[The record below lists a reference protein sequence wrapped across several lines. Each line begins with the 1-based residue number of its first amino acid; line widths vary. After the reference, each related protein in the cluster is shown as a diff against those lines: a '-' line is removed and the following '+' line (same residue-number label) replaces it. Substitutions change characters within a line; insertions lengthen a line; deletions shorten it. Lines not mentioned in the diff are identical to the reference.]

1 MNQATGVIFCLAY
14 ILGLISTAVS
24 WGRYGILALGI
35 AVAFAMPKLL
45 RKFARNSVKVTKT
58 RRSRQKEKALDQPL
72 EPTEELSLLQI
83 LPRAKWVWAVAGLA
97 AFLASVYFAVRSP
110 QPAINDISKLIPAVG
125 NTQEVAVTVRGRV
138 VSTPRLTRSGRSQ
151 FWLDTDLVSE
161 INGGEGG
168 VVVNR
173 EVSGKLYVTVPLL
186 QATGLYADNT
196 IAVVG
201 SLYKPQPPSNP
212 GAFDFQAYLAREGAF
227 VGLKGRQI
235 DWRRENA
242 IADVNRLNNK
252 TAAFWDASGMR
263 PSKIQAMRQ
272 RIVRSQLSQL
282 NVPEGPLISAIALG
296 KQAVDLPY
304 NIRDSFVQAGLA
316 HAIAASGTQVSM
328 VLALVIALTRRFS
341 KQLQFGFGV
350 GALFLLVGLTGF
362 EASVCRA
369 ALMGFGTLFALVLSR
384 EVKPLALLLTA
395 ATILLLVNPL
405 WIWDLG
411 FQLSFL
417 ATLGLIVTTPPLMA
431 KLDWMPPAIA
441 SIVVVP
447 IAASVWVLPLLLY
460 VFSVVSPYSI
470 LVNIIAAPLLWIL
483 SIGGMV
489 SALAGLIFGPAGSVL
504 AQLLDYPA
512 KWLIAIAQYFSQLP
526 GNSVAVGQVSVFQ
539 LIALYSLICWVWI
552 GGSSATD
559 SVTDVTDRSS
569 AADSVTDVTDTSTSL
584 STSVRRKEEKRGK
597 KQEGRGKNALRL
609 RSGTESGKGK
619 KGKIRVISLPSF
631 SAAWILPI
639 AVVMGIAI
647 VVLPAWHVQASLFQ
661 VTLLATSNEPV
672 FVIQD
677 KGKVALINSGDE
689 NTVRF
694 TVLPFLQQQGV
705 NSVNFAIA
713 THSHLGVSG
722 GWGKLLERLPIK
734 TFYDNNAPKQIHR
747 ASDREFMTAVQ
758 SRQGV
763 YFPLETNSKVDLGS
777 TRLQFV
783 NAEIPVVE
791 LLVGDRTWLLL
802 GEMTPEAQKKL
813 AATGTLKPAQVLWWS
828 GKALTAELLGAVG
841 PQVAIASADE
851 IDPET
856 AAQLRQTKTQ
866 IFWTGRD
873 GALQWT
879 PSGGFKTTLE
889 SEENQTSFL

>member
-1 MNQATGVIFCLAY
+1 MNQATGVIFCIAY
-14 ILGLISTAVS
+14 ILGLISTAVP
-24 WGRYGILALGI
+24 WGRYGIFALGI
-35 AVAFAMPKLL
+35 AVALALPKLL
-45 RKFARNSVKVTKT
+45 VQFTKNSVKITKK
-58 RRSRQKEKALDQPL
+58 RRTRQKENTLEEPL
-72 EPTEELSLLQI
+72 ETREELSLLER
-83 LPRAKWVWAVAGLA
+83 LPRAKWVWAVAGLV
-97 AFLASVYFAVRSP
+97 AFLGSVYFAVRSP
-110 QPAINDISKLIPAVG
+110 QPAIDDISKLIPAVG

-138 VSTPRLTRSGRSQ
+138 VSTPRLTLSGRSQ
-151 FWLDTDLVSE
+151 FWLETDLVSE

-168 VVVNR
+168 AVVNR
-173 EVSGKLYVTVPLL
+173 PVSGKLYVTVPLL

-212 GAFDFQAYLAREGAF
+212 GAFNFQAYLAREGAF

-235 DWRRENA
+235 DWKREKA
-242 IADVNRLNNK
+242 IADVNRVNSQ
-252 TAAFWDASGMR
+252 TAAFLEPSGMQ

-328 VLALVIALTRRFS
+328 VLALVLALTRRFS
-341 KQLQFGFGV
+341 KQLQFSFGV

-362 EASVCRA
+362 EPSVCRA

-384 EVKPLALLLTA
+384 QVKPLGLLLIA

-417 ATLGLIVTTPPLMA
+417 ATLGLIVTTLPLMA

-489 SALAGLIFGPAGSVL
+489 SALSGLIFPPAGSVL

-512 KWLIAIAQYFSQLP
+512 KGLIAIAQYFSQLP

-539 LIALYSLICWVWI
+539 LIALYSLIGWVWI
-552 GGSSATD
+552 GG
-559 SVTDVTDRSS
+559 RKKKEER
-569 AADSVTDVTDTSTSL
+569 
-584 STSVRRKEEKRGK
+584 RRKK
-597 KQEGRGKNALRL
+597 EGRK
-609 RSGTESGKGK
+609 K
-619 KGKIRVISLPSF
+619 KGKSRVISLPSF
-631 SAAWILPI
+631 SSSWILPL
-639 AVVMGIAI
+639 AVVAGISI
-647 VVLPAWHVQASLFQ
+647 IVLPAWHVQSSLFQ
-661 VTLLATSNEPV
+661 VTLLATSGEPV
-672 FVIQD
+672 LVIQD
-677 KGKVALINSGDE
+677 RGKVALINSGDE

-694 TVLPFLQQQGV
+694 TVLPFLQKQGI

-713 THSHLGVSG
+713 THGHLGLSS

-747 ASDREFMTAVQ
+747 GSNQEFITAVQ

-763 YFPLETNSKVDLGS
+763 YFPLETKSTVDLGS

-791 LLVGDRTWLLL
+791 FLVGNRTWLLV

-828 GKALTAELLGAVG
+828 GKALTAELLSAVG
-841 PQVAIASADE
+841 PQVAIASANE

-856 AAQLRQTKTQ
+856 AAQLRQSKTQ

-879 PSGGFKTTLE
+879 PAGGFKTTLE

>member
-1 MNQATGVIFCLAY
+1 
-14 ILGLISTAVS
+14 
-24 WGRYGILALGI
+24 
-35 AVAFAMPKLL
+35 
-45 RKFARNSVKVTKT
+45 
-58 RRSRQKEKALDQPL
+58 
-72 EPTEELSLLQI
+72 
-83 LPRAKWVWAVAGLA
+83 
-97 AFLASVYFAVRSP
+97 
-110 QPAINDISKLIPAVG
+110 
-125 NTQEVAVTVRGRV
+125 
-138 VSTPRLTRSGRSQ
+138 
-151 FWLDTDLVSE
+151 
-161 INGGEGG
+161 
-168 VVVNR
+168 
-173 EVSGKLYVTVPLL
+173 
-186 QATGLYADNT
+186 
-196 IAVVG
+196 
-201 SLYKPQPPSNP
+201 
-212 GAFDFQAYLAREGAF
+212 
-227 VGLKGRQI
+227 
-235 DWRRENA
+235 
-242 IADVNRLNNK
+242 
-252 TAAFWDASGMR
+252 
-263 PSKIQAMRQ
+263 
-272 RIVRSQLSQL
+272 
-282 NVPEGPLISAIALG
+282 EGPLISAIALG

-304 NIRDSFVQAGLA
+304 NIRDYFVQAGLA

-328 VLALVIALTRRFS
+328 VLALVLALTRRFS
-341 KQLQFGFGV
+341 KQLQFSFGV

-362 EASVCRA
+362 EPSVCRA

-384 EVKPLALLLTA
+384 QVKPLGLLLIA

-441 SIVVVP
+441 SIIVVP

-483 SIGGMV
+483 SIGGMI
-489 SALAGLIFGPAGSVL
+489 SALAGLIFPPAGSVL

-512 KWLIAIAQYFSQLP
+512 KGLIAIAQYFSQLP
-526 GNSVAVGQVSVFQ
+526 GNSVALGQVSVFQ
-539 LIALYSLICWVWI
+539 LIALYSLIGWVWI
-552 GGSSATD
+552 GGSSAT
-559 SVTDVTDRSS
+559 SNVRDVTDRM
-569 AADSVTDVTDTSTSL
+569 
-584 STSVRRKEEKRGK
+584 RKEEKRLK
-597 KQEGRGKNALRL
+597 PEAVRGKNQ
-609 RSGTESGKGK
+609 EKGKGK
-619 KGKIRVISLPSF
+619 KGKSRVISLPVF
-631 SAAWILPI
+631 SSAWILPL
-639 AVVMGIAI
+639 ALVAGISI
-647 VVLPAWHVQASLFQ
+647 IVLPAWHVQASLFQ
-661 VTLLATSNEPV
+661 VTLLATSGEPV
-672 FVIQD
+672 LVIQER
-677 KGKVALINSGDE
+677 GKVALINSGDE

-713 THSHLGVSG
+713 AHGHLGLSG

-747 ASDREFMTAVQ
+747 GSNQEFITAVE

-763 YFPLETNSKVDLGS
+763 YIPLETNSKVDLGS

-791 LLVGDRTWLLL
+791 LLVGNRTWLLV

-813 AATGTLKPAQVLWWS
+813 AAMGTLKPAQVLWWS
-828 GKALTAELLGAVG
+828 GKTLTAELLSAVG
-841 PQVAIASADE
+841 PQVAIASANE

-856 AAQLRQTKTQ
+856 ALQLRQSKTQ

-879 PSGGFKTTLE
+879 PAGGFKTTLE

>member
-1 MNQATGVIFCLAY
+1 MNQATGVIFCIAY
-14 ILGLISTAVS
+14 ILGLISTAVP
-24 WGRYGILALGI
+24 WGRYGIFALGI
-35 AVAFAMPKLL
+35 AVAIALPKLL
-45 RKFARNSVKVTKT
+45 VKFTKNSVKITNK
-58 RRSRQKEKALDQPL
+58 RRTRQKENTLEEPL
-72 EPTEELSLLQI
+72 ETREELSLLER
-83 LPRAKWVWAVAGLA
+83 LPRAKWVWAVAGLV
-97 AFLASVYFAVRSP
+97 AFLGSVYFAVRSP
-110 QPAINDISKLIPAVG
+110 QPAIDDISKLIPAGG

-138 VSTPRLTRSGRSQ
+138 ASTPRLTRSGRSQ
-151 FWLDTDLVSE
+151 FWLETDLVSE
-161 INGGEGG
+161 INGSEGG
-168 VVVNR
+168 AVVNR
-173 EVSGKLYVTVPLL
+173 PVSGKLYVTVPLL
-186 QATGLYADNT
+186 QATSLYADNT

-227 VGLKGRQI
+227 AGLKGRQI
-235 DWRRENA
+235 DWTREKA
-242 IADVNRLNNK
+242 IADVNRVNSQ
-252 TAAFWDASGMR
+252 TAAFLEPSGMQ

-304 NIRDSFVQAGLA
+304 NIRDYFVQAGLA

-328 VLALVIALTRRFS
+328 ILALVLALTRRFS
-341 KQLQFGFGV
+341 KQLQFSFGV

-362 EASVCRA
+362 EPSVCRA

-384 EVKPLALLLTA
+384 QVKPLGLLLIA

-489 SALAGLIFGPAGSVL
+489 SALAGLIFPPAGSVL

-512 KWLIAIAQYFSQLP
+512 KGLIAIAQYFSQLP

-539 LIALYSLICWVWI
+539 LIALYSLIGWVWI
-552 GGSSATD
+552 GG
-559 SVTDVTDRSS
+559 
-569 AADSVTDVTDTSTSL
+569 
-584 STSVRRKEEKRGK
+584 RRKKE
-597 KQEGRGKNALRL
+597 EGRGKREEG
-609 RSGTESGKGK
+609 RRKKEEGRRKKEEGRGK
-619 KGKIRVISLPSF
+619 KGKSRVVSLPSF
-631 SAAWILPI
+631 SSAWILPL
-639 AVVMGIAI
+639 ALVAGISI
-647 VVLPAWHVQASLFQ
+647 IVLPAWHVQSSLFQ
-661 VTLLATSNEPV
+661 VTLLATSGEPV
-672 FVIQD
+672 LVIQD
-677 KGKVALINSGDE
+677 RGKVALINSGDE

-694 TVLPFLQQQGV
+694 TVLPFLQKQGV

-713 THSHLGVSG
+713 THGHLGLSS

-734 TFYDNNAPKQIHR
+734 TFYDNHAPKQIHR
-747 ASDREFMTAVQ
+747 GSNQEFMTAVQ

-763 YFPLETNSKVDLGS
+763 YFPLETSSTVDLGS

-791 LLVGDRTWLLL
+791 FLVGNRTWLLV
-802 GEMTPEAQKKL
+802 GEMTPEVQKKL
-813 AATGTLKPAQVLWWS
+813 AATGTLKQAQVLWWS
-828 GKALTAELLGAVG
+828 GKTLTAEFLSAVG

-856 AAQLRQTKTQ
+856 AAQLRQSKTQ

-879 PSGGFKTTLE
+879 PAGGFKTTLE

>member
-24 WGRYGILALGI
+24 WGKYGILTLGI
-35 AVAFAMPKLL
+35 AASVAVPKLL
-45 RKFARNSVKVTKT
+45 RKFARNSVKVTKK
-58 RRSRQKEKALDQPL
+58 RRSRKKENAIEEPL
-72 EPTEELSLLQI
+72 NAREELSLWEM
-83 LPRAKWVWAVAGLA
+83 LPRSKWVWAVAGLV

-110 QPAINDISKLIPAVG
+110 QPAIDDISKLIPAVG

-151 FWLDTDLVSE
+151 FWLETDLVSE

-168 VVVNR
+168 SVVNR
-173 EVSGKLYVTVPLL
+173 PVSGKLYVTVPLL

-227 VGLKGRQI
+227 AGLKGRQI
-235 DWRRENA
+235 DWNRENA
-242 IADVNRLNNK
+242 IADVNRVNSQ
-252 TAAFWDASGMR
+252 TAAFWESSGMQ

-304 NIRDSFVQAGLA
+304 NIRDYFVQAGLA

-341 KQLQFGFGV
+341 KKLQFGFGV
-350 GALFLLVGLTGF
+350 GALFLLVALTGF
-362 EASVCRA
+362 EASICRA

-384 EVKPLALLLTA
+384 EVKPLGLLLIA
-395 ATILLLVNPL
+395 ATILLIVNPL

-417 ATLGLIVTTPPLMA
+417 ATLGLVVTAPPLMS

-512 KWLIAIAQYFSQLP
+512 KGLIAIAQYFSQLP

-552 GGSSATD
+552 GGSSATN
-559 SVTDVTDRSS
+559 SVADVTDR
-569 AADSVTDVTDTSTSL
+569 
-584 STSVRRKEEKRGK
+584 RRKEEKRGK
-597 KQEGRGKNALRL
+597 QEVGRNKNQGKVR
-609 RSGTESGKGK
+609 GK
-619 KGKIRVISLPSF
+619 KGKSRVISLPSF
-631 SAAWILPI
+631 SSAWILPL
-639 AVVMGIAI
+639 ALAAGISI
-647 VVLPAWHVQASLFQ
+647 IVLPAWHTQASLFQ
-661 VTLLATSNEPV
+661 VTLLATSGEPV
-672 FVIQD
+672 LVIQD

-713 THSHLGVSG
+713 THGHLGLSG

-747 ASDREFMTAVQ
+747 GSNQEFMTAVQ

-763 YFPLETNSKVDLGS
+763 YFPLETNSTVDLGS
-777 TRLQFV
+777 TRLQLV

-791 LLVGDRTWLLL
+791 LLVGDRTWSIL
-802 GEMTPEAQKKL
+802 GEMTPEAQNMLSKRL
-813 AATGTLKPAQVLWWS
+813 AATGTLKPAQVLLWS
-828 GKALTAELLGAVG
+828 GKSLTAELLGAVR

-856 AAQLRQTKTQ
+856 AAQLRQSKTQ

-879 PSGGFKTTLE
+879 PAGGFKTTLE
-889 SEENQTSFL
+889 SEENQTSFF

>member
-1 MNQATGVIFCLAY
+1 
-14 ILGLISTAVS
+14 
-24 WGRYGILALGI
+24 
-35 AVAFAMPKLL
+35 
-45 RKFARNSVKVTKT
+45 
-58 RRSRQKEKALDQPL
+58 
-72 EPTEELSLLQI
+72 
-83 LPRAKWVWAVAGLA
+83 
-97 AFLASVYFAVRSP
+97 
-110 QPAINDISKLIPAVG
+110 
-125 NTQEVAVTVRGRV
+125 
-138 VSTPRLTRSGRSQ
+138 
-151 FWLDTDLVSE
+151 
-161 INGGEGG
+161 
-168 VVVNR
+168 
-173 EVSGKLYVTVPLL
+173 
-186 QATGLYADNT
+186 
-196 IAVVG
+196 
-201 SLYKPQPPSNP
+201 
-212 GAFDFQAYLAREGAF
+212 
-227 VGLKGRQI
+227 
-235 DWRRENA
+235 
-242 IADVNRLNNK
+242 
-252 TAAFWDASGMR
+252 
-263 PSKIQAMRQ
+263 MRQ

-304 NIRDSFVQAGLA
+304 NIRDYFVQAGLA

-362 EASVCRA
+362 EASICRA

-384 EVKPLALLLTA
+384 EVKPLGLLLIA

-417 ATLGLIVTTPPLMA
+417 ATLGLVVTAPPLMA

-489 SALAGLIFGPAGSVL
+489 SALAGLIFPPAGSVL

-512 KWLIAIAQYFSQLP
+512 KGLIAIAQYFSQLP

-552 GGSSATD
+552 GG
-559 SVTDVTDRSS
+559 RKNKEEG
-569 AADSVTDVTDTSTSL
+569 
-584 STSVRRKEEKRGK
+584 RRKKE
-597 KQEGRGKNALRL
+597 EGRRKKEEGRK
-609 RSGTESGKGK
+609 K
-619 KGKIRVISLPSF
+619 KGKSRVIALPVF
-631 SAAWILPI
+631 SAAWILPL
-639 AVVMGIAI
+639 ALVAGISI
-647 VVLPAWHVQASLFQ
+647 IVLPAWHVQASLFQ
-661 VTLLATSNEPV
+661 VTLLATSGEPV
-672 FVIQD
+672 LVIQD
-677 KGKVALINSGDE
+677 RGKVALINSGDE

-713 THSHLGVSG
+713 THGHLGLSS

-747 ASDREFMTAVQ
+747 GNNQEFITAVQ
-758 SRQGV
+758 SRQGI
-763 YFPLETNSKVDLGS
+763 YIPLETNSTVDLGS
-777 TRLQFV
+777 TRLQLV

-791 LLVGDRTWLLL
+791 FLVGNRTWLLV
-802 GEMTPEAQKKL
+802 GEMTPEAQKQL

-828 GKALTAELLGAVG
+828 GKALTAELLSAVG

-856 AAQLRQTKTQ
+856 AAQLRQSKTQ

-879 PSGGFKTTLE
+879 PAGGFKTTLE

>member
-1 MNQATGVIFCLAY
+1 MNQATGAIFCLAY

-24 WGRYGILALGI
+24 WGRYGILALAI
-35 AVAFAMPKLL
+35 AVAIAMPKLL
-45 RKFARNSVKVTKT
+45 RKFTKNSVKVTKK
-58 RRSRQKEKALDQPL
+58 RRTRQKENTLEEPLDAR
-72 EPTEELSLLQI
+72 EELSLLEM
-83 LPRAKWVWAVAGLA
+83 LPRAKWVWAVAGLV
-97 AFLASVYFAVRSP
+97 AFLASIYFAVRSP
-110 QPAINDISKLIPAVG
+110 QPAIDDISKLIPAGG

-151 FWLDTDLVSE
+151 FWLETDLVSE

-168 VVVNR
+168 AVVNR
-173 EVSGKLYVTVPLL
+173 PVSGKLYVTVPLL

-235 DWRRENA
+235 DWTREKA
-242 IADVNRLNNK
+242 IAEVNRVNSQ
-252 TAAFWDASGMR
+252 TAAFLEPSGMQ

-304 NIRDSFVQAGLA
+304 NIRDYFVQAGLA

-328 VLALVIALTRRFS
+328 VLALVLGLTRRFS
-341 KQLQFGFGV
+341 KQLQFSFGV
-350 GALFLLVGLTGF
+350 GALFLLVALTGF

-369 ALMGFGTLFALVLSR
+369 ALMGFGTLFALVLNR
-384 EVKPLALLLTA
+384 QVKPLGLLLIA

-489 SALAGLIFGPAGSVL
+489 SALAGLIFPPAGSVL

-512 KWLIAIAQYFSQLP
+512 KGLIAIAQYFSQLP

-552 GGSSATD
+552 GE
-559 SVTDVTDRSS
+559 
-569 AADSVTDVTDTSTSL
+569 
-584 STSVRRKEEKRGK
+584 RRKKE
-597 KQEGRGKNALRL
+597 EGRRKKEEGRRKKEEGR
-609 RSGTESGKGK
+609 KK
-619 KGKIRVISLPSF
+619 KGKSRVISLPSF
-631 SAAWILPI
+631 SSAWILPL
-639 AVVMGIAI
+639 ALVAGISI
-647 VVLPAWHVQASLFQ
+647 IVLPAWQVQSSLFQ
-661 VTLLATSNEPV
+661 VTLLATSGDPV
-672 FVIQD
+672 LVIQD
-677 KGKVALINSGDE
+677 RGKVALINSGDE

-713 THSHLGVSG
+713 THGHLGLSS
-722 GWGKLLERLPIK
+722 GWGKLLQRLPIK

-747 ASDREFMTAVQ
+747 GNNQEFMTAVQ

-763 YFPLETNSKVDLGS
+763 YFPLETNSTVDLGS
-777 TRLQFV
+777 TRLQLV

-791 LLVGDRTWLLL
+791 FLVGNRTWLLV

-856 AAQLRQTKTQ
+856 AAQLRQSKTQ

-879 PSGGFKTTLE
+879 PAGGFKTTLE

>member
-14 ILGLISTAVS
+14 ILGLISTAVP
-24 WGRYGILALGI
+24 WGRYAILALGI
-35 AVAFAMPKLL
+35 AVAIALPKLL
-45 RKFARNSVKVTKT
+45 RNFTKTSVKITKK
-58 RRSRQKEKALDQPL
+58 RRSRQKENALEEPL
-72 EPTEELSLLQI
+72 DAREELSLLEM
-83 LPRAKWVWAVAGLA
+83 LPRAKWVWAVAGLL

-110 QPAINDISKLIPAVG
+110 QPAIDDISKLIPAGG

-138 VSTPRLTRSGRSQ
+138 ASTPRLTRSGRSQ
-151 FWLDTDLVSE
+151 FWLETDLVSE

-168 VVVNR
+168 AVVNR
-173 EVSGKLYVTVPLL
+173 PVSGKLYVTLPLL

-212 GAFDFQAYLAREGAF
+212 GAFNFQAYLAREGAF

-242 IADVNRLNNK
+242 IADVNRVNSQ
-252 TAAFWDASGMR
+252 TAAFLDPSGMQ

-304 NIRDSFVQAGLA
+304 NIRDYFVQAGLA

-328 VLALVIALTRRFS
+328 VLALVLALTRRFS
-341 KQLQFGFGV
+341 KQLQFCFGV

-362 EASVCRA
+362 EPSVCRA

-384 EVKPLALLLTA
+384 QVKPLGLLLIA

-441 SIVVVP
+441 SILVVP

-489 SALAGLIFGPAGSVL
+489 SALAGLIFPPAGSVL

-512 KWLIAIAQYFSQLP
+512 KGLIAISQYFSQLP

-552 GGSSATD
+552 GG
-559 SVTDVTDRSS
+559 RKKKEEG
-569 AADSVTDVTDTSTSL
+569 
-584 STSVRRKEEKRGK
+584 RRKKE
-597 KQEGRGKNALRL
+597 EGRR
-609 RSGTESGKGK
+609 K
-619 KGKIRVISLPSF
+619 KEEGR
-631 SAAWILPI
+631 
-639 AVVMGIAI
+639 
-647 VVLPAWHVQASLFQ
+647 
-661 VTLLATSNEPV
+661 
-672 FVIQD
+672 
-677 KGKVALINSGDE
+677 
-689 NTVRF
+689 R
-694 TVLPFLQQQGV
+694 
-705 NSVNFAIA
+705 
-713 THSHLGVSG
+713 
-722 GWGKLLERLPIK
+722 
-734 TFYDNNAPKQIHR
+734 
-747 ASDREFMTAVQ
+747 
-758 SRQGV
+758 
-763 YFPLETNSKVDLGS
+763 
-777 TRLQFV
+777 
-783 NAEIPVVE
+783 
-791 LLVGDRTWLLL
+791 
-802 GEMTPEAQKKL
+802 KK
-813 AATGTLKPAQVLWWS
+813 
-828 GKALTAELLGAVG
+828 E
-841 PQVAIASADE
+841 E
-851 IDPET
+851 
-856 AAQLRQTKTQ
+856 
-866 IFWTGRD
+866 GR
-873 GALQWT
+873 
-879 PSGGFKTTLE
+879 
-889 SEENQTSFL
+889 

>member
-14 ILGLISTAVS
+14 ILGLISTAVP
-24 WGRYGILALGI
+24 WGRYAILALGI
-35 AVAFAMPKLL
+35 AVAIALPKLL
-45 RKFARNSVKVTKT
+45 RNFTKTSVKITKK
-58 RRSRQKEKALDQPL
+58 RRSRQKENALEEPL
-72 EPTEELSLLQI
+72 DAREELSLLEM
-83 LPRAKWVWAVAGLA
+83 LPRAKWVWAVAGLL

-110 QPAINDISKLIPAVG
+110 QPAIDDISKLIPAGG

-151 FWLDTDLVSE
+151 FWLETDLVSE

-168 VVVNR
+168 AVVNR
-173 EVSGKLYVTVPLL
+173 PVSGKLYVTLPLL

-212 GAFDFQAYLAREGAF
+212 GAFNFQAYLAREGAF

-242 IADVNRLNNK
+242 IADVNRVNSQ
-252 TAAFWDASGMR
+252 TAAFLEPSGMQ

-304 NIRDSFVQAGLA
+304 NIRDYFVQAGLA

-328 VLALVIALTRRFS
+328 VLALVLALTRRFS
-341 KQLQFGFGV
+341 KQLQFSFGV

-362 EASVCRA
+362 EPSVCRA

-384 EVKPLALLLTA
+384 QVKPLGLLLIA

-441 SIVVVP
+441 SILVVP

-489 SALAGLIFGPAGSVL
+489 SAVAGLIFPPAGSVL

-512 KWLIAIAQYFSQLP
+512 KGLIAIAQYFSQLP

-559 SVTDVTDRSS
+559 SVTDVTDVKDR
-569 AADSVTDVTDTSTSL
+569 
-584 STSVRRKEEKRGK
+584 RRKEEKRRK
-597 KQEGRGKNALRL
+597 PEAVRGKNQ
-609 RSGTESGKGK
+609 EKGKGK
-619 KGKIRVISLPSF
+619 KGKSRVIALPVF
-631 SAAWILPI
+631 SAAWILPL
-639 AVVMGIAI
+639 ALVAGISI
-647 VVLPAWHVQASLFQ
+647 IVLPAWHVQSSLFQ
-661 VTLLATSNEPV
+661 VTLLATSGEPV
-672 FVIQD
+672 LVIQD
-677 KGKVALINSGDE
+677 RGKVALINSGDE

-713 THSHLGVSG
+713 SHGHLGLSG

-747 ASDREFMTAVQ
+747 GNNQEFMTAVQ

-763 YFPLETNSKVDLGS
+763 YFPLETNSTVDLGS

-791 LLVGDRTWLLL
+791 FLVGNRTWLLV
-802 GEMTPEAQKKL
+802 GEMTPEVQKKL

-828 GKALTAELLGAVG
+828 GKALTAELLSAVG
-841 PQVAIASADE
+841 PQVAIASANE

-856 AAQLRQTKTQ
+856 AAQLRQSKAQ

-879 PSGGFKTTLE
+879 PAGGFKTTLE

>member
-1 MNQATGVIFCLAY
+1 MNQATGVILCLAY

-35 AVAFAMPKLL
+35 VTAVAVPKLL
-45 RKFARNSVKVTKT
+45 RKFARNSVKATKK
-58 RRSRQKEKALDQPL
+58 RRSRQQKNALEEPL
-72 EPTEELSLLQI
+72 DTREELSLLQM
-83 LPRAKWVWAVAGLA
+83 LPRAKWVWAVAGLL

-110 QPAINDISKLIPAVG
+110 QPAINDISKLIPAGG

-201 SLYKPQPPSNP
+201 ALYKPQPPSNP

-235 DWRRENA
+235 DWKRENA

-252 TAAFWDASGMR
+252 TAAFWDAKGMR

-328 VLALVIALTRRFS
+328 VLALVLALTRRFS

-512 KWLIAIAQYFSQLP
+512 KGLIAIAQYFSQLP

-552 GGSSATD
+552 GGKQK
-559 SVTDVTDRSS
+559 
-569 AADSVTDVTDTSTSL
+569 STPPCPP
-584 STSVRRKEEKRGK
+584 RGGKFKKKEK
-597 KQEGRGKNALRL
+597 
-609 RSGTESGKGK
+609 S
-619 KGKIRVISLPSF
+619 RVFVLPTF
-631 SAAWILPI
+631 SDAWILPL
-639 AVVMGIAI
+639 AVVMGIGI

-661 VTLLATSNEPV
+661 VTLLATANEPV
-672 FVIQD
+672 LVIQD

-713 THSHLGVSG
+713 THGHLGLSG

-777 TRLQFV
+777 TQLQFV

-791 LLVGDRTWLLL
+791 LLVGNRTWLLL
-802 GEMTPEAQKKL
+802 GDMTPEAQKKL

-856 AAQLRQTKTQ
+856 VAQLRQTKTQ

-879 PSGGFKTTLE
+879 PAGGFKTTLE

>member
-14 ILGLISTAVS
+14 ILGLISTGVS
-24 WGRYGILALGI
+24 WGRYGILAVGI
-35 AVAFAMPKLL
+35 AVAVAMPKLL
-45 RKFARNSVKVTKT
+45 LKYTRNSLKTTKK
-58 RRSRQKEKALDQPL
+58 RRSRTKENVVAEPL
-72 EPTEELSLLQI
+72 EAREELSLLER
-83 LPRAKWVWAVAGLA
+83 LPRAKWVWAVAGLT
-97 AFLASVYFAVRSP
+97 AFLASFYLAVRSP

-125 NTQEVAVTVRGRV
+125 NTQEVAVTVRGRLA
-138 VSTPRLTRSGRSQ
+138 STPRLTRSGRSQ

-173 EVSGKLYVTVPLL
+173 PVSGKLYVTVPLL

-227 VGLKGRQI
+227 AGLKGRQI
-235 DWRRENA
+235 DWKRENA
-242 IADVNRLNNK
+242 IADVNRLNSK
-252 TAAFWDASGMR
+252 TAAFWESSGMQ
-263 PSKIQAMRQ
+263 PSPIQGMRM

-304 NIRDSFVQAGLA
+304 NIRDYFVQAGLA

-341 KQLQFGFGV
+341 KKLQFGFGV

-362 EASVCRA
+362 EASICRA

-384 EVKPLALLLTA
+384 EVKPLGLLLIA
-395 ATILLLVNPL
+395 GTILLLVNPL

-417 ATLGLIVTTPPLMA
+417 ATLGLVVTAPPLMA

-441 SIVVVP
+441 SIVVIP

-489 SALAGLIFGPAGSVL
+489 SALAGLIFPPAGSVL
-504 AQLLDYPA
+504 VQVLEYPA
-512 KWLIAIAQYFSQLP
+512 RWLIAIAQYFSQLP

-539 LIALYSLICWVWI
+539 LIALYILICWVWL
-552 GGSSATD
+552 GKGSSATD
-559 SVTDVTDRSS
+559 SVTDVTDVSS
-569 AADSVTDVTDTSTSL
+569 ATDSVTDLTDLTD
-584 STSVRRKEEKRGK
+584 RMRKQETRGK
-597 KQEGRGKNALRL
+597 REVGRKKSQGKGRGKQ
-609 RSGTESGKGK
+609 GKS
-619 KGKIRVISLPSF
+619 RVIRLQI
-631 SAAWILPI
+631 SAAWILPL
-639 AVVMGIAI
+639 ALVAGIAI
-647 VVLPAWHVQASLFQ
+647 VVLPAWHVKSSVFQ
-661 VTLLATSNEPV
+661 VTLLATSGDPV
-672 FVIQD
+672 LVIQD
-677 KGKVALINSGDE
+677 QGKVALINSGDE

-694 TVLPFLQQQGV
+694 TVLPFLQKQGV

-713 THSHLGVSG
+713 THGHLGLSG

-734 TFYDNNAPKQIHR
+734 TFYDNKAPKQIHR
-747 ASDREFMTAVQ
+747 GSDEKFITAVQ

-763 YFPLETNSKVDLGS
+763 YFLLETNSTIDLGS

-783 NAEIPVVE
+783 DAEIPVVE
-791 LLVGDRTWLLL
+791 LLVRGRTWLIV
-802 GEMTPEAQKKL
+802 GDMTPEAQSMLLKRL
-813 AATGTLKPAQVLWWS
+813 AAAGTLKPAQVLLWS
-828 GKALTAELLGAVG
+828 GKTLTAELLEAVG

-856 AAQLRQTKTQ
+856 AAQLRQSKTQ

-879 PSGGFKTTLE
+879 PVGGFKTTLE

>member
-1 MNQATGVIFCLAY
+1 
-14 ILGLISTAVS
+14 
-24 WGRYGILALGI
+24 
-35 AVAFAMPKLL
+35 
-45 RKFARNSVKVTKT
+45 
-58 RRSRQKEKALDQPL
+58 L
-72 EPTEELSLLQI
+72 EM
-83 LPRAKWVWAVAGLA
+83 LPRAKWVWAVAGLL
-97 AFLASVYFAVRSP
+97 AFLASIYLAVRSP
-110 QPAINDISKLIPAVG
+110 QPAIDDISKLIPAVG

-151 FWLDTDLVSE
+151 FWLETDLVSE

-168 VVVNR
+168 AVVNR
-173 EVSGKLYVTVPLL
+173 PVSGKLYVTVPLL

-212 GAFDFQAYLAREGAF
+212 GAFNFQAYLAREGAF

-242 IADVNRLNNK
+242 IADVNRVNSQ
-252 TAAFWDASGMR
+252 TAAFLEPSGMQ

-304 NIRDSFVQAGLA
+304 NIRDYFVQAGLA

-362 EASVCRA
+362 EASICRA

-384 EVKPLALLLTA
+384 EVKPLGLLLIA

-417 ATLGLIVTTPPLMA
+417 ATLGLVVTAPPLMA

-489 SALAGLIFGPAGSVL
+489 SALAGLIFPPAGSVL

-512 KWLIAIAQYFSQLP
+512 KGLIAIAQYFSQLP

-552 GGSSATD
+552 GG
-559 SVTDVTDRSS
+559 RKNKEEG
-569 AADSVTDVTDTSTSL
+569 
-584 STSVRRKEEKRGK
+584 RRKKE
-597 KQEGRGKNALRL
+597 EGRRKKEEGRK
-609 RSGTESGKGK
+609 K
-619 KGKIRVISLPSF
+619 KGKSRVIALPVF
-631 SAAWILPI
+631 SAAWILPL
-639 AVVMGIAI
+639 ALVAGISI
-647 VVLPAWHVQASLFQ
+647 IVLPAWHVQASLFQ
-661 VTLLATSNEPV
+661 VTLLATSGEPV
-672 FVIQD
+672 LVIQD
-677 KGKVALINSGDE
+677 RGKVALINSGDE

-713 THSHLGVSG
+713 THGHLGLSS

-747 ASDREFMTAVQ
+747 GNNQEFITAVQ
-758 SRQGV
+758 SRQGI
-763 YFPLETNSKVDLGS
+763 YIPLETNSTVDLGS
-777 TRLQFV
+777 TRLQLV

-791 LLVGDRTWLLL
+791 FLVGNRTWLLV
-802 GEMTPEAQKKL
+802 GEMTPEAQKQL

-828 GKALTAELLGAVG
+828 GKALTAELLSAVG

-856 AAQLRQTKTQ
+856 AAQLRQSKTQ

-879 PSGGFKTTLE
+879 PAGGFKTTLE

>member
-24 WGRYGILALGI
+24 WGRYAILALGI
-35 AVAFAMPKLL
+35 AVAIALPKLL
-45 RKFARNSVKVTKT
+45 RKYTKNSVKVTKK
-58 RRSRQKEKALDQPL
+58 RRSRQKENALEEPL
-72 EPTEELSLLQI
+72 DAREELSLLEM
-83 LPRAKWVWAVAGLA
+83 LPRAKWVWAVAGLV

-110 QPAINDISKLIPAVG
+110 QPAIDDISKLIPAVG

-151 FWLDTDLVSE
+151 FWLETDLVSE

-168 VVVNR
+168 AVVNR
-173 EVSGKLYVTVPLL
+173 PVSGKLYVTVPLL
-186 QATGLYADNT
+186 QTTGLYADNT

-212 GAFDFQAYLAREGAF
+212 GAFNFQAYLAREGAF

-235 DWRRENA
+235 DWKREKA
-242 IADVNRLNNK
+242 IADVNRVNSQ
-252 TAAFWDASGMR
+252 TAAFLEPSGMQ

-304 NIRDSFVQAGLA
+304 NIRDYFVQAGLA

-328 VLALVIALTRRFS
+328 VLALVLALTRRFS
-341 KQLQFGFGV
+341 KQLQFSFGV

-362 EASVCRA
+362 EPSVCRA

-384 EVKPLALLLTA
+384 QVKPLGLLLIA

-417 ATLGLIVTTPPLMA
+417 ATLGLIVTTLPLMA

-489 SALAGLIFGPAGSVL
+489 SALAGLIFPPAGSVL

-512 KWLIAIAQYFSQLP
+512 KGLIAIAQYFSQLP

-539 LIALYSLICWVWI
+539 LIALYSLIGWVWI
-552 GGSSATD
+552 GG
-559 SVTDVTDRSS
+559 RKEKEEG
-569 AADSVTDVTDTSTSL
+569 
-584 STSVRRKEEKRGK
+584 RRKKEEARRK
-597 KQEGRGKNALRL
+597 KEEARR
-609 RSGTESGKGK
+609 K
-619 KGKIRVISLPSF
+619 KGERSKKNGKSRVVSLPSF
-631 SAAWILPI
+631 SSAWILPL
-639 AVVMGIAI
+639 ALLAGISI
-647 VVLPAWHVQASLFQ
+647 IVLPAWHVQSSLFQ
-661 VTLLATSNEPV
+661 VTLLATSGEPV
-672 FVIQD
+672 LVIQD
-677 KGKVALINSGDE
+677 RGKVALINSGDE

-694 TVLPFLQQQGV
+694 TVLPFLQKQGV

-713 THSHLGVSG
+713 THGHLGLSG

-747 ASDREFMTAVQ
+747 GNNQEFITAVQ

-763 YFPLETNSKVDLGS
+763 YFPLETNSTVDLGS
-777 TRLQFV
+777 TRLQLV

-791 LLVGDRTWLLL
+791 LLVGNRTWLLV

-841 PQVAIASADE
+841 PQVAIASANE

-856 AAQLRQTKTQ
+856 AAQLRQSKTQ

-879 PSGGFKTTLE
+879 PAGGFKTTLE

>member
-1 MNQATGVIFCLAY
+1 MNQATGAIFCLAY
-14 ILGLISTAVS
+14 ILGLISTAVP
-24 WGRYGILALGI
+24 WGRYAILALGI
-35 AVAFAMPKLL
+35 AVAIALPKLL
-45 RKFARNSVKVTKT
+45 RKFARNSVKVTKK
-58 RRSRQKEKALDQPL
+58 RRSRQKENALEEPL
-72 EPTEELSLLQI
+72 DAREELSLLEM
-83 LPRAKWVWAVAGLA
+83 LPRAKWVWAVAGLL

-110 QPAINDISKLIPAVG
+110 QPAIDDISKLIPAGG

-138 VSTPRLTRSGRSQ
+138 VGTPRLTRSGRSQ
-151 FWLDTDLVSE
+151 FWLETDLVSE
-161 INGGEGG
+161 INGSEGG
-168 VVVNR
+168 AVVNR
-173 EVSGKLYVTVPLL
+173 PVSGKLYVTVPLL
-186 QATGLYADNT
+186 QATGLYSDNT

-212 GAFDFQAYLAREGAF
+212 GAFDFQEYLAREGAF
-227 VGLKGRQI
+227 AGLKGRQI

-242 IADVNRLNNK
+242 IADVNRVNSQ
-252 TAAFWDASGMR
+252 TAAFFEPSGMQ

-282 NVPEGPLISAIALG
+282 NVPEGPLIGAIALG

-304 NIRDSFVQAGLA
+304 NIRDYFVQAGLA

-328 VLALVIALTRRFS
+328 VLALVLALTRRFS
-341 KQLQFGFGV
+341 KQLQFCFGV
-350 GALFLLVGLTGF
+350 GALFFLVALTGF

-369 ALMGFGTLFALVLSR
+369 ALMGFGTLFALVLNR
-384 EVKPLALLLTA
+384 AIKPLGLLLIA
-395 ATILLLVNPL
+395 ATILLIFNPL

-441 SIVVVP
+441 SIFVVP

-489 SALAGLIFGPAGSVL
+489 SALAGLIFPPAGTVL

-512 KWLIAIAQYFSQLP
+512 KGLIAIAQYFSQLP

-539 LIALYSLICWVWI
+539 LIALYSLICWVWL
-552 GGSSATD
+552 GGRKKKEEASSATD
-559 SVTDVTDRSS
+559 SVTDVKDRS
-569 AADSVTDVTDTSTSL
+569 
-584 STSVRRKEEKRGK
+584 RKEEKRRK
-597 KQEGRGKNALRL
+597 PEAVRGKNQ
-609 RSGTESGKGK
+609 EKGKGK
-619 KGKIRVISLPSF
+619 KGKSRVIALPVF
-631 SAAWILPI
+631 SAAWILPL
-639 AVVMGIAI
+639 ALVAGISI
-647 VVLPAWHVQASLFQ
+647 IVLPAWHVQASLFQ
-661 VTLLATSNEPV
+661 VTLLATSGEPV
-672 FVIQD
+672 LVIQD
-677 KGKVALINSGDE
+677 RGKVALINSGDE

-694 TVLPFLQQQGV
+694 TVLPFLQQQGI

-713 THSHLGVSG
+713 SHGHLGLSG

-734 TFYDNNAPKQIHR
+734 TFYDNRVPKQIHR
-747 ASDREFMTAVQ
+747 PSNQEFMTAVQ
-758 SRQGV
+758 SRQCV
-763 YFPLETNSKVDLGS
+763 YIPLETNSTVDLGS

-783 NAEIPVVE
+783 DAEIPVVE
-791 LLVGDRTWLLL
+791 LLVGNRTWLLV

-828 GKALTAELLGAVG
+828 GKTLTAELLSAVG

-856 AAQLRQTKTQ
+856 AAQLRQSKTQ

-879 PSGGFKTTLE
+879 PAGGFKTTLE

>member
-14 ILGLISTAVS
+14 ILGLISTAVP

-35 AVAFAMPKLL
+35 AVAIALPKLL
-45 RKFARNSVKVTKT
+45 RNFTKNSVKVTKK
-58 RRSRQKEKALDQPL
+58 RRSRQKENALEAPL
-72 EPTEELSLLQI
+72 DAREELSLLEM
-83 LPRAKWVWAVAGLA
+83 LPRAKWVWAVAGLV
-97 AFLASVYFAVRSP
+97 AFLASIYFAVRSP
-110 QPAINDISKLIPAVG
+110 QPAIDDISKLIPAGG

-151 FWLDTDLVSE
+151 FWLETDLVSE

-168 VVVNR
+168 SVVNR
-173 EVSGKLYVTVPLL
+173 PVSGKLYVTVPLL

-242 IADVNRLNNK
+242 IADVNRVNSQ
-252 TAAFWDASGMR
+252 TAAFLEPSGMQ

-304 NIRDSFVQAGLA
+304 NIRDYFVQAGLA

-328 VLALVIALTRRFS
+328 VLALVLGLTRRFS
-341 KQLQFGFGV
+341 KQLQFSFGV
-350 GALFLLVGLTGF
+350 GALFLLVALTGF

-384 EVKPLALLLTA
+384 QVKPLGLLLIA

-447 IAASVWVLPLLLY
+447 VAASVWVLPLLLY

-489 SALAGLIFGPAGSVL
+489 SALAGLIFPPAGSVL

-512 KWLIAIAQYFSQLP
+512 KGLIAIAQYFSQLP

-559 SVTDVTDRSS
+559 SVTDR
-569 AADSVTDVTDTSTSL
+569 
-584 STSVRRKEEKRGK
+584 RRKEEKRRK
-597 KQEGRGKNALRL
+597 PEAVRGKNQ
-609 RSGTESGKGK
+609 EKGKGK
-619 KGKIRVISLPSF
+619 KGKSRVIALPSF
-631 SAAWILPI
+631 SSAWILPL
-639 AVVMGIAI
+639 ALVAGISI
-647 VVLPAWHVQASLFQ
+647 IVLPAWHVQASLFQ
-661 VTLLATSNEPV
+661 VTLLATSGEPV
-672 FVIQD
+672 LVIQD
-677 KGKVALINSGDE
+677 RGKVALINSGDE

-713 THSHLGVSG
+713 THGHLGLSG
-722 GWGKLLERLPIK
+722 GWGKLLERLPLK
-734 TFYDNNAPKQIHR
+734 TFYDNNDPKQIHR
-747 ASDREFMTAVQ
+747 GSNQEFMTAVQ

-763 YFPLETNSKVDLGS
+763 YIPLETSSTVDMGS
-777 TRLQFV
+777 TRLQLV

-791 LLVGDRTWLLL
+791 FLVRNRTWLLV

-856 AAQLRQTKTQ
+856 AAQLRQSKTQ

-879 PSGGFKTTLE
+879 PAGGFKTTLE

>member
-1 MNQATGVIFCLAY
+1 MNQTTGVIFCLAY

-24 WGRYGILALGI
+24 WGRYGILSLGVVSAIAL
-35 AVAFAMPKLL
+35 PKFL
-45 RKFARNSVKVTKT
+45 RKFTRNAVKNTKK
-58 RRSRQKEKALDQPL
+58 RRSRSTKNPTNSSLEK
-72 EPTEELSLLQI
+72 TEELSFYQM
-83 LPRAKWVWAVAGLA
+83 LPRSKWVWFLAGLTG
-97 AFLASVYFAVRSP
+97 FIASFYFQIRSP
-110 QPAINDISKLIPAVG
+110 VPAINDISKLIPAVG

-151 FWLDTDLVSE
+151 FWLETNLVSE

-186 QATGLYADNT
+186 QATGLYEDNT

-212 GAFDFQAYLAREGAF
+212 GAFDFEGYLARSGAF
-227 VGLKGRQI
+227 AGFKGRQI
-235 DWRRENA
+235 DWRTENA
-242 IADVNRLNNK
+242 IADVNRGNNQV
-252 TAAFWDASGMR
+252 AAFSESSGM
-263 PSKIQAMRQ
+263 PQSKIQAMRQ
-272 RIVRSQLSQL
+272 RIVRSQLLYL

-304 NIRDSFVQAGLA
+304 NIRDYFVQVGLA

-328 VLALVIALTRRFS
+328 VLALVLALTKGFS
-341 KQLQFGFGV
+341 KQLQFSFGV

-369 ALMGFGTLFALVLSR
+369 ALMGFGTLFALVLKR
-384 EVKPLALLLTA
+384 EVKPLGLLLIA
-395 ATILLLVNPL
+395 AIILLLVNPL

-417 ATLGLIVTTPPLMA
+417 ATLGLIVTSPPLMA

-441 SIVVVP
+441 SIFVVP

-460 VFSVVSPYSI
+460 VFNVVSPYSI
-470 LVNIIAAPLLWIL
+470 FVNIIAAPLLWIL
-483 SIGGMV
+483 SIGGMI
-489 SALAGLIFGPAGSVL
+489 SALAGLIFPPAGSGL

-526 GNSVAVGQVSVFQ
+526 GNSVAVGTVSEFQ
-539 LIALYSLICWVWI
+539 LIALYSLICLVWL
-552 GGSSATD
+552 GG
-559 SVTDVTDRSS
+559 R
-569 AADSVTDVTDTSTSL
+569 
-584 STSVRRKEEKRGK
+584 EEGERAMGREGERAMGREGERGK
-597 KQEGRGKNALRL
+597 KKRK
-609 RSGTESGKGK
+609 STVVSMP
-619 KGKIRVISLPSF
+619 IF
-631 SAAWILPI
+631 SSASILPL
-639 AVVMGIAI
+639 AI
-647 VVLPAWHVQASLFQ
+647 VAGIGIIVLPAWHSQTSLFQ
-661 VTLLATSNEPV
+661 VTLLATPREPV
-672 FVIQD
+672 LVIQER
-677 KGKVALINSGDE
+677 GKVALINSGDE

-694 TVLPFLQQQGV
+694 IVLPFLQQQGV
-705 NSVNFAIA
+705 NSVNSAIA
-713 THSHLGVSG
+713 THPHLGLNA

-734 TFYDNNAPKQIHR
+734 AFYDNNVPTQIHY
-747 ASDREFMTAVQ
+747 ASRQELMTAVQ

-763 YFPLETNSKVDLGS
+763 YFPLETNSTINLGS
-777 TRLQFV
+777 VRLQFV

-791 LLVGDRTWLLL
+791 LLVGEETWLML
-802 GEMTPEAQKKL
+802 GEIAPEAQKKL
-813 AATGTLKPAQVLWWS
+813 VATGTLKPAQVLWWS
-828 GKALTAELLGAVG
+828 GKTLTPELLKAVG
-841 PQVAIASADE
+841 PKVAIAFADE

-856 AAQLRQTKTQ
+856 AVQLQKTKTR

-873 GALQWT
+873 GALLWT
-879 PSGGFKTTLE
+879 PGGGFKTTLE

>member
-35 AVAFAMPKLL
+35 AVAFAVPKLL

-58 RRSRQKEKALDQPL
+58 RRSRQKENALEQPL
-72 EPTEELSLLQI
+72 EPREKLSLLQI
-83 LPRAKWVWAVAGLA
+83 LPRAKWVWAVAGLV

-151 FWLDTDLVSE
+151 FWLDTDLVSQ

-168 VVVNR
+168 VIVNR

-212 GAFDFQAYLAREGAF
+212 GAFDFEAYLAREGAF
-227 VGLKGRQI
+227 AGLKGRQI

-242 IADVNRLNNK
+242 IADVNRLNSK
-252 TAAFWDASGMR
+252 TPAFWDTSGMQ

-328 VLALVIALTRRFS
+328 VLALVLALTRRFS
-341 KQLQFGFGV
+341 KQLQFGFGA

-384 EVKPLALLLTA
+384 EVKPLGLLLIA

-417 ATLGLIVTTPPLMA
+417 ATLGLIVTAPPLMA

-489 SALAGLIFGPAGSVL
+489 SAASGLIFGPAGSVL

-512 KWLIAIAQYFSQLP
+512 KGLIAIAQYFSQLP

-539 LIALYSLICWVWI
+539 LIALYSLICWVWL
-552 GGSSATD
+552 GEGSSATSTVQD
-559 SVTDVTDRSS
+559 VTDVTDR
-569 AADSVTDVTDTSTSL
+569 
-584 STSVRRKEEKRGK
+584 RRKEEVRGKNKEEVRGK
-597 KQEGRGKNALRL
+597 KKKKEEVR
-609 RSGTESGKGK
+609 GK
-619 KGKIRVISLPSF
+619 KGKSRVIALPSF
-631 SAAWILPI
+631 SSAWILPL
-639 AVVMGIAI
+639 AVAMGIGI

-713 THSHLGVSG
+713 THGHLGLSG

-734 TFYDNNAPKQIHR
+734 TFYDNNAPKQIRR
-747 ASDREFMTAVQ
+747 ARDREFMTAVQ

-763 YFPLETNSKVDLGS
+763 YFPLETNSKIDLGS

-783 NAEIPVVE
+783 DAEIPVVE
-791 LLVGDRTWLLL
+791 LLVGNRTWLLV

-828 GKALTAELLGAVG
+828 GKTLTAELLGAVG

-856 AAQLRQTKTQ
+856 AAQLRQNKTQ

-879 PSGGFKTTLE
+879 PGGGFKTTLE

>member
-24 WGRYGILALGI
+24 WGRYAILALGI
-35 AVAFAMPKLL
+35 AVAIALPKLL
-45 RKFARNSVKVTKT
+45 LKFTLNSVKVTKK
-58 RRSRQKEKALDQPL
+58 RRSRQKENALEDPL
-72 EPTEELSLLQI
+72 DAREELSLLEM
-83 LPRAKWVWAVAGLA
+83 LPRAKWVWAVAGLL
-97 AFLASVYFAVRSP
+97 AFLASIYLAVRSP
-110 QPAINDISKLIPAVG
+110 QPAIDDISKLIPAVG

-151 FWLDTDLVSE
+151 FWLETDLVSE

-168 VVVNR
+168 AVVNR
-173 EVSGKLYVTVPLL
+173 PVSGKLYVTVPLL

-212 GAFDFQAYLAREGAF
+212 GAFNFQAYLAREGAF

-242 IADVNRLNNK
+242 IADVNRVNSQ
-252 TAAFWDASGMR
+252 TAAFLEPSGMQ

-304 NIRDSFVQAGLA
+304 NIRDYFVQAGLA

-362 EASVCRA
+362 EASICRA

-384 EVKPLALLLTA
+384 EVKPLGLLLIA

-417 ATLGLIVTTPPLMA
+417 ATLGLVVTAPPLMA

-489 SALAGLIFGPAGSVL
+489 SALAGLIFPPAGSVL

-512 KWLIAIAQYFSQLP
+512 KGLIAIAQYFSQLP

-552 GGSSATD
+552 GG
-559 SVTDVTDRSS
+559 RKNKEEG
-569 AADSVTDVTDTSTSL
+569 
-584 STSVRRKEEKRGK
+584 RRKKE
-597 KQEGRGKNALRL
+597 EGRRKKEEGRK
-609 RSGTESGKGK
+609 K
-619 KGKIRVISLPSF
+619 KGKSRVIALPVF
-631 SAAWILPI
+631 SAAWILPL
-639 AVVMGIAI
+639 ALVAGISI
-647 VVLPAWHVQASLFQ
+647 IVLPAWHVQASLFQ
-661 VTLLATSNEPV
+661 VTLLATSGEPV
-672 FVIQD
+672 LVIQD
-677 KGKVALINSGDE
+677 RGKVALINSGDE

-713 THSHLGVSG
+713 THGHLGLSS

-747 ASDREFMTAVQ
+747 GNNQEFITAVQ
-758 SRQGV
+758 SRQGI
-763 YFPLETNSKVDLGS
+763 YIPLETNSTVDLGS
-777 TRLQFV
+777 TRLQLV

-791 LLVGDRTWLLL
+791 FLVGNRTWLLV
-802 GEMTPEAQKKL
+802 GEMTPEAQKQL

-828 GKALTAELLGAVG
+828 GKALTAELLSAVG

-856 AAQLRQTKTQ
+856 AAQLRQSKTQ

-879 PSGGFKTTLE
+879 PAGGFKTTLE

>member
-14 ILGLISTAVS
+14 ILGLISTAFP
-24 WGRYGILALGI
+24 WGRYAILALGI
-35 AVAFAMPKLL
+35 AVAIALPKLL
-45 RKFARNSVKVTKT
+45 RKYTKNSVKVTKK
-58 RRSRQKEKALDQPL
+58 RRSRQKENALEEPL
-72 EPTEELSLLQI
+72 DAREELSLLEM
-83 LPRAKWVWAVAGLA
+83 LPRAKWVWAVAGLL

-110 QPAINDISKLIPAVG
+110 QPAIDDISKLIPAGG

-151 FWLDTDLVSE
+151 FWLETDLVSE

-168 VVVNR
+168 AVVNR
-173 EVSGKLYVTVPLL
+173 PVSGKLYVTVPLL
-186 QATGLYADNT
+186 QTTGLYADNT

-235 DWRRENA
+235 DWKRENA
-242 IADVNRLNNK
+242 IADVNRVNSQ
-252 TAAFWDASGMR
+252 TAAFLEPSGMQ

-304 NIRDSFVQAGLA
+304 NIRDYFVQAGLA

-328 VLALVIALTRRFS
+328 VLALVLALTRRFS
-341 KQLQFGFGV
+341 KQLQFSFGV
-350 GALFLLVGLTGF
+350 GALFLLVALTGF
-362 EASVCRA
+362 EPSVCRA
-369 ALMGFGTLFALVLSR
+369 ALMGFGTLFALVLNR
-384 EVKPLALLLTA
+384 QVKPLGLLLIA

-489 SALAGLIFGPAGSVL
+489 SALAGLIFPPAGSVL

-512 KWLIAIAQYFSQLP
+512 KGLIAIAQYFSQLP

-539 LIALYSLICWVWI
+539 LIALYSLIGWVWL
-552 GGSSATD
+552 GG
-559 SVTDVTDRSS
+559 RKKKEEG
-569 AADSVTDVTDTSTSL
+569 
-584 STSVRRKEEKRGK
+584 RRKKE
-597 KQEGRGKNALRL
+597 EGRRKKEEGRK
-609 RSGTESGKGK
+609 K
-619 KGKIRVISLPSF
+619 KGKSRGISLPSF
-631 SAAWILPI
+631 SSAWILPL
-639 AVVMGIAI
+639 ALVAGISI
-647 VVLPAWHVQASLFQ
+647 IVLPAWHVQSSLFQ
-661 VTLLATSNEPV
+661 VTLLATSGEPV
-672 FVIQD
+672 LVIQD
-677 KGKVALINSGDE
+677 RGKVALINSGDE

-713 THSHLGVSG
+713 THGHLGLSD
-722 GWGKLLERLPIK
+722 GWGKLLERLPVK

-747 ASDREFMTAVQ
+747 GNNQEFITAVQ

-763 YFPLETNSKVDLGS
+763 YFPLETNSTFDLGS
-777 TRLQFV
+777 TRLQLV

-791 LLVGDRTWLLL
+791 LLVGNRTWLLV

-841 PQVAIASADE
+841 PQVAIASANE

-856 AAQLRQTKTQ
+856 AAQLRQSKTQ

-879 PSGGFKTTLE
+879 PAGGFKTTLE

>member
-14 ILGLISTAVS
+14 ILGLISTGVF
-24 WGRYGILALGI
+24 WGRYAILVLGI
-35 AVAFAMPKLL
+35 AVAVAMPKLL
-45 RKFARNSVKVTKT
+45 LKHTRKSLKTTKKRRT
-58 RRSRQKEKALDQPL
+58 RTPKKTLEEPL
-72 EPTEELSLLQI
+72 EMREELSFLKM
-83 LPRAKWVWAVAGLA
+83 LPRGKRVWAAAGLL
-97 AFLASVYFAVRSP
+97 AFLGSFYLTVRSP
-110 QPAINDISKLIPAVG
+110 QPKINDISKLIPAVG
-125 NTQEVAVTVRGRV
+125 NTQEVVVTVRGRV

-151 FWLDTDLVSE
+151 FWLNTDLVSQ
-161 INGGEGG
+161 INGGEAG

-173 EVSGKLYVTVPLL
+173 PVSGKLYVTLPLL

-212 GAFDFQAYLAREGAF
+212 GAFDFRAYLAREGAF
-227 VGLKGRQI
+227 AGLKARQI

-242 IADVNRLNNK
+242 IADVNRVNSK
-252 TAAFWDASGMR
+252 TAAFWEPAGMQ
-263 PSKIQAMRQ
+263 PSYIQAMRM

-304 NIRDSFVQAGLA
+304 NIRDYFVQAGLA

-328 VLALVIALTRRFS
+328 VLGLVIALTRRFS

-362 EASVCRA
+362 EASICRA

-384 EVKPLALLLTA
+384 EVKPLGLLLIA

-417 ATLGLIVTTPPLMA
+417 ATLGLVVTVPPLMA

-489 SALAGLIFGPAGSVL
+489 SAFAGLILPPVGSIL
-504 AQLLDYPA
+504 AQGLDYPA

-539 LIALYSLICWVWI
+539 LIALYSLICWVWL

-559 SVTDVTDRSS
+559 FVTDVK
-569 AADSVTDVTDTSTSL
+569 DVTDG
-584 STSVRRKEEKRGK
+584 RRKGEKTG
-597 KQEGRGKNALRL
+597 KQEVGRKKNQA
-609 RSGTESGKGK
+609 KGREK
-619 KGKIRVISLPSF
+619 KGKSRVFALRIS
-631 SAAWILPI
+631 AVWILPV
-639 AVVMGIAI
+639 AMVTGIAI
-647 VVLPAWHVQASLFQ
+647 VVLPVWYVQSSLFQ
-661 VTLLATSNEPV
+661 VTLLATSGEPV
-672 FVIQD
+672 LVIQD
-677 KGKVALINSGDE
+677 RGKVALINSGDE

-713 THSHLGVSG
+713 THGHLGLSG
-722 GWGKLLERLPIK
+722 GWGKLIERLPIN
-734 TFYDNNAPKQIHR
+734 TFYDNKAPKQIHR
-747 ASDREFMTAVQ
+747 GSDREFMTAVE
-758 SRQGV
+758 SRQGAYLPV
-763 YFPLETNSKVDLGS
+763 ETNSTIDLGS
-777 TRLQFV
+777 MRLQFV

-791 LLVGDRTWLLL
+791 LLVGNRTWLLV

-828 GKALTAELLGAVG
+828 GTTLTAELLDAVR

-856 AAQLRQTKTQ
+856 AAKLHQSKTQ

-873 GALQWT
+873 GALQWAPGT
-879 PSGGFKTTLE
+879 GFKTTLE
-889 SEENQTSFL
+889 SEENETSFL

>member
-35 AVAFAMPKLL
+35 ATAVAVPKLL
-45 RKFARNSVKVTKT
+45 RKFARNSVKVTKK
-58 RRSRQKEKALDQPL
+58 RRSRQAENAFEEPL
-72 EPTEELSLLQI
+72 ETREELSLLQI
-83 LPRAKWVWAVAGLA
+83 LPRAKWVWAVAGLL

-151 FWLDTDLVSE
+151 FWLETDLVSE

-242 IADVNRLNNK
+242 IADVNRVNNK

-282 NVPEGPLISAIALG
+282 SVPEGPLISAIALG

-504 AQLLDYPA
+504 AQLLDNPA

-552 GGSSATD
+552 GGKKK
-559 SVTDVTDRSS
+559 
-569 AADSVTDVTDTSTSL
+569 STPPCPL
-584 STSVRRKEEKRGK
+584 QESTPPYPPLGGK
-597 KQEGRGKNALRL
+597 FKK
-609 RSGTESGKGK
+609 KK
-619 KGKIRVISLPSF
+619 KGKSRVFVLPSF
-631 SAAWILPI
+631 SAAWVLPL

-713 THSHLGVSG
+713 THGHLGLSG

-777 TRLQFV
+777 TQLQFV

-791 LLVGDRTWLLL
+791 LLVGDSLRDSFASRTWLIL
-802 GEMTPEAQKKL
+802 GDMTPEAQKKL

-828 GKALTAELLGAVG
+828 GKTLTAELLGAVG

>member
-1 MNQATGVIFCLAY
+1 MNQTTGVIFCIAY
-14 ILGLISTAVS
+14 ILGLISTGVS

-35 AVAFAMPKLL
+35 AVAVATPKLL
-45 RKFARNSVKVTKT
+45 LKYTRNSLKTTKK
-58 RRSRQKEKALDQPL
+58 RRSRSKENALEEFLETKEK
-72 EPTEELSLLQI
+72 LSLLEM
-83 LPRAKWVWAVAGLA
+83 LPRAQWVWAVAGLV
-97 AFLASVYFAVRSP
+97 AFLASVYLAVRSP
-110 QPAINDISKLIPAVG
+110 QPAINDISKLIPVGG
-125 NTQEVAVTVRGRV
+125 NTQEVAVTVRGRLA
-138 VSTPRLTRSGRSQ
+138 STPRLTRSGRSQ
-151 FWLDTDLVSE
+151 FWLDTDVVSE
-161 INGGEGG
+161 INGSQGE

-173 EVSGKLYVTVPLL
+173 TVSGKLYVTVPVL

-212 GAFDFQAYLAREGAF
+212 GAFDFRGYLAREGAF
-227 VGLKGRQI
+227 AGLKGRQI
-235 DWRRENA
+235 DWKRESA
-242 IADVNRLNNK
+242 IADVNRLNSK
-252 TAAFWDASGMR
+252 TAAFWESTGMQ
-263 PSKIQAMRQ
+263 PSPIQAMRM

-282 NVPEGPLISAIALG
+282 NIPEGSLISAIALG

-328 VLALVIALTRRFS
+328 VLGLVLALTRRFS
-341 KQLQFGFGV
+341 KQLQFGFGLA
-350 GALFLLVGLTGF
+350 ALFLLVGLTGF
-362 EASVCRA
+362 EASICRA
-369 ALMGFGTLFALVLSR
+369 ALMGFGTLFALILSR
-384 EVKPLALLLTA
+384 EVKPLGLLLIA

-417 ATLGLIVTTPPLMA
+417 ATLGLVVTAPPLMA

-441 SIVVVP
+441 SILVVP

-489 SALAGLIFGPAGSVL
+489 SALGGLIFPPAGSVL
-504 AQLLDYPA
+504 AQFLEYPA
-512 KWLIAIAQYFSQLP
+512 KGLIAIAQYFSQLP
-526 GNSVAVGQVSVFQ
+526 GNSVAVGEVSVFQ
-539 LIALYSLICWVWI
+539 LIALYSLICWVWL

-559 SVTDVTDRSS
+559 SVRDI
-569 AADSVTDVTDTSTSL
+569 AD
-584 STSVRRKEEKRGK
+584 RRKKSEGK
-597 KQEGRGKNALRL
+597 GKQEGRRGKQELGKGKNQEKGR
-609 RSGTESGKGK
+609 GK
-619 KGKIRVISLPSF
+619 KGKSRVISLPSF
-631 SAAWILPI
+631 SGAWILPL
-639 AVVMGIAI
+639 ALMAGIGI
-647 VVLPAWHVQASLFQ
+647 VVLPAWHVKSSLFQ
-661 VTLLATSNEPV
+661 VTLLATTSDEPV
-672 FVIQD
+672 LVIQD
-677 KGKVALINSGDE
+677 REKVALINTGDE

-713 THSHLGVSG
+713 THGHLGLSG
-722 GWGKLLERLPIK
+722 GWGKLLERLPIQK
-734 TFYDNNAPKQIHR
+734 FYDNNDPKQIHR
-747 ASDREFMTAVQ
+747 GSDREFMTAVE

-763 YFPLETNSKVDLGS
+763 YFPLETNSTVNLGS
-777 TRLQFV
+777 ARLQLV
-783 NAEIPVVE
+783 NSEIPVVE
-791 LLVGDRTWLLL
+791 LVAGDRTWLLL

-828 GKALTAELLGAVG
+828 GKPLTAELLGAAG

-856 AAQLRQTKTQ
+856 AALLGQTKTQ

-879 PSGGFKTTLE
+879 PAGGFKTTLE

>member
-24 WGRYGILALGI
+24 WGRYAILALGI
-35 AVAFAMPKLL
+35 AVAIALPKLL
-45 RKFARNSVKVTKT
+45 RKYTKNSVKVTKK
-58 RRSRQKEKALDQPL
+58 RRSRQKENALEEPL
-72 EPTEELSLLQI
+72 DAREELSLLEM
-83 LPRAKWVWAVAGLA
+83 LPRAKWVWAVAGLL
-97 AFLASVYFAVRSP
+97 AFLASFYFAVRSP
-110 QPAINDISKLIPAVG
+110 QPARDDISKLIPAGG

-151 FWLDTDLVSE
+151 FWLETDLVSE

-168 VVVNR
+168 AVVNR
-173 EVSGKLYVTVPLL
+173 PVSGKLYVTVPLL

-242 IADVNRLNNK
+242 IADVTRVNSQ
-252 TAAFWDASGMR
+252 AAGFWDSSGMQ

-304 NIRDSFVQAGLA
+304 NIRDYFVQAGLA

-328 VLALVIALTRRFS
+328 VLALVLALTRRFS
-341 KQLQFGFGV
+341 KQLQFSFGV
-350 GALFLLVGLTGF
+350 GALFLLVALTGF
-362 EASVCRA
+362 EASICRA
-369 ALMGFGTLFALVLSR
+369 ALMGFGTLFALVLNR
-384 EVKPLALLLTA
+384 AVKPLGLLLIA

-441 SIVVVP
+441 SIFVVP

-489 SALAGLIFGPAGSVL
+489 SALAGLIFPPAGSVL

-512 KWLIAIAQYFSQLP
+512 KGLIAIAQYFSQLP

-539 LIALYSLICWVWI
+539 LIALYSLIGWVWI

-559 SVTDVTDRSS
+559 SVTDVTDR
-569 AADSVTDVTDTSTSL
+569 
-584 STSVRRKEEKRGK
+584 RRKEEKRRK
-597 KQEGRGKNALRL
+597 PEAVRGKNQ
-609 RSGTESGKGK
+609 EKGKGK
-619 KGKIRVISLPSF
+619 KGKSRVIALPSF
-631 SAAWILPI
+631 SSAWILPL
-639 AVVMGIAI
+639 ALLAGISI
-647 VVLPAWHVQASLFQ
+647 IVLPAWHVQSSLFQ
-661 VTLLATSNEPV
+661 VTLLATSGEPV
-672 FVIQD
+672 LVIQD
-677 KGKVALINSGDE
+677 RGKVALINSGDE

-713 THSHLGVSG
+713 AHGHLGLSG

-734 TFYDNNAPKQIHR
+734 TFYDNQAPKQIHR
-747 ASDREFMTAVQ
+747 GNNQEFMTAVQ

-763 YFPLETNSKVDLGS
+763 YFPLETNSTVDLGA
-777 TRLQFV
+777 TRLQLV
-783 NAEIPVVE
+783 NAEIPMVE
-791 LLVGDRTWLLL
+791 LLLGNRTWLLV
-802 GEMTPEAQKKL
+802 GEMTPEVQKKL

-828 GKALTAELLGAVG
+828 GKSLTAELLAAVG

-856 AAQLRQTKTQ
+856 AAQLRQSKTQ

-879 PSGGFKTTLE
+879 PAGGFKTTLE

>member
-35 AVAFAMPKLL
+35 AAAIALPKLL
-45 RKFARNSVKVTKT
+45 RKFTKNSVKVTKK
-58 RRSRQKEKALDQPL
+58 RRSRQKENALEEPL
-72 EPTEELSLLQI
+72 DAREELSLLEM
-83 LPRAKWVWAVAGLA
+83 LPRAKWVWAVAGLV
-97 AFLASVYFAVRSP
+97 AFLASVYFQVRSP
-110 QPAINDISKLIPAVG
+110 QPAIDDISKLIPAGG

-138 VSTPRLTRSGRSQ
+138 VSTPRLTRSGRAQ
-151 FWLDTDLVSE
+151 FWLETDLVSE

-168 VVVNR
+168 AVVNR
-173 EVSGKLYVTVPLL
+173 PVSGKLYVTVPLL

-235 DWRRENA
+235 DWTREKA
-242 IADVNRLNNK
+242 IADVNRVNSQ
-252 TAAFWDASGMR
+252 TAAFLDPSGMQ

-304 NIRDSFVQAGLA
+304 NIRDYFVQAGLA

-328 VLALVIALTRRFS
+328 VLALVLGLTRRFS
-341 KQLQFGFGV
+341 KQLQFSFGV
-350 GALFLLVGLTGF
+350 GALFLLVALTGF

-384 EVKPLALLLTA
+384 QVKPLGLLLIA

-447 IAASVWVLPLLLY
+447 IAASLWVLPLLLY

-489 SALAGLIFGPAGSVL
+489 SALAGLIFPPAGSIL

-512 KWLIAIAQYFSQLP
+512 KGLIAIAQYFSQLP

-539 LIALYSLICWVWI
+539 LIAFYSLICWVWI
-552 GGSSATD
+552 GG
-559 SVTDVTDRSS
+559 RMKKEEG
-569 AADSVTDVTDTSTSL
+569 
-584 STSVRRKEEKRGK
+584 RRKKE
-597 KQEGRGKNALRL
+597 EGRRKKEEGRN
-609 RSGTESGKGK
+609 K
-619 KGKIRVISLPSF
+619 KGKSRVISLPTF
-631 SAAWILPI
+631 SSAWILPL
-639 AVVMGIAI
+639 ALVAGISI
-647 VVLPAWHVQASLFQ
+647 IVLPAWHVQSSLFQ
-661 VTLLATSNEPV
+661 VTLLATSGEPV
-672 FVIQD
+672 LVIQD
-677 KGKVALINSGDE
+677 RGKVALINSGDE

-713 THSHLGVSG
+713 THGHLGLSA

-747 ASDREFMTAVQ
+747 GNSQEFMTAVQ

-763 YFPLETNSKVDLGS
+763 YFPLETNSTVDLGS
-777 TRLQFV
+777 TRLQLV

-791 LLVGDRTWLLL
+791 FLVGNRTWLLV

-856 AAQLRQTKTQ
+856 AAQLRQSKTQ

-879 PSGGFKTTLE
+879 PAGGFKTTLE

>member
-14 ILGLISTAVS
+14 ILGLISTAVP

-35 AVAFAMPKLL
+35 AVAIALPKLL
-45 RKFARNSVKVTKT
+45 RKFTKNSVQVTKK
-58 RRSRQKEKALDQPL
+58 RRRRQKEKALEEPL
-72 EPTEELSLLQI
+72 DAREELSWLSR
-83 LPRAKWVWAVAGLA
+83 LPRAEWVWAVAGLV

-110 QPAINDISKLIPAVG
+110 QPAINDISKLIPAGG

-151 FWLDTDLVSE
+151 FWLETDLVSE

-173 EVSGKLYVTVPLL
+173 PVSGKLYVTVPLL
-186 QATGLYADNT
+186 QATSLYADNT

-227 VGLKGRQI
+227 AGLKGRQI

-242 IADVNRLNNK
+242 IADVNRVNNQ
-252 TAAFWDASGMR
+252 ADAFWEPSGMR
-263 PSKIQAMRQ
+263 PSTIQAMRQ

-282 NVPEGPLISAIALG
+282 NVPEGTLIGAIALG

-328 VLALVIALTRRFS
+328 VLALVLALTRHFS
-341 KQLQFGFGV
+341 KQLQFSFGV
-350 GALFLLVGLTGF
+350 GALFLLVALTGF

-369 ALMGFGTLFALVLSR
+369 ALMGFGTLFALVLNR
-384 EVKPLALLLTA
+384 QVKPLGLLLIA

-483 SIGGMV
+483 SIGGMI
-489 SALAGLIFGPAGSVL
+489 SALAGLIFPPAGSVL

-512 KWLIAIAQYFSQLP
+512 KGLIAIAQYFSQLP

-552 GGSSATD
+552 GGRSSATNAVRD
-559 SVTDVTDRSS
+559 LTEVRNKQQ
-569 AADSVTDVTDTSTSL
+569 ATSNQQQ
-584 STSVRRKEEKRGK
+584 VRGK
-597 KQEGRGKNALRL
+597 KPEKAR
-609 RSGTESGKGK
+609 GK
-619 KGKIRVISLPSF
+619 KGKSRVITLPVF
-631 SAAWILPI
+631 SSAWILPL
-639 AVVMGIAI
+639 AVVAGMGII
-647 VVLPAWHVQASLFQ
+647 VLPAWHVQASLFQ
-661 VTLLATSNEPV
+661 ITLLATSGEPV
-672 FVIQD
+672 FVIQER
-677 KGKVALINSGDE
+677 GKVALINSGDE

-694 TVLPFLQQQGV
+694 TVLPFLQQQGI

-713 THSHLGVSG
+713 THGHLGLSG

-747 ASDREFMTAVQ
+747 DSNQEFMTAVQ

-763 YFPLETNSKVDLGS
+763 YFPLETNSTVDLGS
-777 TRLQFV
+777 AQLQLV

-791 LLVGDRTWLLL
+791 LLVGNRTWLLV

-813 AATGTLKPAQVLWWS
+813 APTGTFKPAQVLWWS
-828 GKALTAELLGAVG
+828 GKTLTAELLSAVG
-841 PQVAIASADE
+841 PQVAIASANE

-856 AAQLRQTKTQ
+856 AAQLRQSKTQ

-879 PSGGFKTTLE
+879 PAAGFKTTLE

>member
-14 ILGLISTAVS
+14 ILGLISTGVS

-45 RKFARNSVKVTKT
+45 LKYARNSLKTTKK
-58 RRSRQKEKALDQPL
+58 RRSRQKENTVEERLDAR
-72 EPTEELSLLQI
+72 EELSFLEM
-83 LPRAKWVWAVAGLA
+83 LPRAKWVWAVTGLT
-97 AFLASVYFAVRSP
+97 AFLASFYLAVRSP
-110 QPAINDISKLIPAVG
+110 QPTINDISKLIPAVG
-125 NTQEVAVTVRGRV
+125 NTQEVAVTVRGRLA
-138 VSTPRLTRSGRSQ
+138 STPRLTRSGRAQ
-151 FWLDTDLVSE
+151 FWLDTDIVSE

-227 VGLKGRQI
+227 AGLKGRQI
-235 DWRRENA
+235 DWKRENA
-242 IADVNRLNNK
+242 IADVNRLNSK
-252 TAAFWDASGMR
+252 TAAFWESTGMQ
-263 PSKIQAMRQ
+263 PSPIQAMRM

-304 NIRDSFVQAGLA
+304 NIRDYFVQAGLA

-328 VLALVIALTRRFS
+328 VLALVLALTRRFS
-341 KQLQFGFGV
+341 KQLQFCFGV

-362 EASVCRA
+362 EASICRA

-384 EVKPLALLLTA
+384 EVKPLGLLLIA
-395 ATILLLVNPL
+395 GTILLLVNPL

-417 ATLGLIVTTPPLMA
+417 ATLGLVVTAPPLMA

-441 SIVVVP
+441 SIVVIP

-489 SALAGLIFGPAGSVL
+489 SALAGLIFPPAGSVL
-504 AQLLDYPA
+504 VQVLEYPA
-512 KWLIAIAQYFSQLP
+512 RWLIAIAQYFSQLP

-539 LIALYSLICWVWI
+539 LIALYGLICWVWL
-552 GGSSATD
+552 GG
-559 SVTDVTDRSS
+559 
-569 AADSVTDVTDTSTSL
+569 
-584 STSVRRKEEKRGK
+584 RRKKE
-597 KQEGRGKNALRL
+597 EGRGKKEEGSRKREAASRKQEAGRGKQGKSRVFALR
-609 RSGTESGKGK
+609 
-619 KGKIRVISLPSF
+619 ISS
-631 SAAWILPI
+631 AWILPLALVAGISII
-639 AVVMGIAI
+639 A
-647 VVLPAWHVQASLFQ
+647 LPGWHSQTSLFQ
-661 VTLLATSNEPV
+661 VTLLATSGEPV
-672 FVIQD
+672 LVIQD
-677 KGKVALINSGDE
+677 QGKVTLINTGDE

-713 THSHLGVSG
+713 THGHLGLSG
-722 GWGKLLERLPIK
+722 GWGKLLGRLPIK
-734 TFYDNNAPKQIHR
+734 TFYDNKDSKQIHR
-747 ASDREFMTAVQ
+747 GNDGKFMTAVQ
-758 SRQGV
+758 SQQGV
-763 YFPLETNSKVDLGS
+763 YFLLETNSTIDLGS

-783 NAEIPVVE
+783 DAEIPVVE
-791 LLVGDRTWLLL
+791 LLVRGRTWLIV
-802 GEMTPEAQKKL
+802 GDMTPEAQSMLSKRL
-813 AATGTLKPAQVLWWS
+813 AAAGTLKRAQVLLWS
-828 GKALTAELLGAVG
+828 GKTLTAELLEAVS
-841 PQVAIASADE
+841 PQVAIASSDE

-856 AAQLRQTKTQ
+856 AAQLRQSKTQ

-879 PSGGFKTTLE
+879 PTGGFKTTLE

>member
-35 AVAFAMPKLL
+35 AASVALPKLL
-45 RKFARNSVKVTKT
+45 QKFARNSVKVTKK
-58 RRSRQKEKALDQPL
+58 RRSRQKENALEEPL
-72 EPTEELSLLQI
+72 DAREELSLFQM
-83 LPRAKWVWAVAGLA
+83 LPRAKWVWAVAGLV

-110 QPAINDISKLIPAVG
+110 QPTVNDISKLIPAGG

-151 FWLDTDLVSE
+151 FWLETDLVSE

-168 VVVNR
+168 VIVNR
-173 EVSGKLYVTVPLL
+173 PVSGKLYVTVPLL

-227 VGLKGRQI
+227 AGLKGRQI

-242 IADVNRLNNK
+242 IADVNRVNSQA
-252 TAAFWDASGMR
+252 AAFWESSGMQ

-328 VLALVIALTRRFS
+328 VLALVLALTRRFS

-384 EVKPLALLLTA
+384 EVKPLGLLLIA

-483 SIGGMV
+483 SIGGMI

-512 KWLIAIAQYFSQLP
+512 KGLIAIAQYFSQLP

-552 GGSSATD
+552 GEG
-559 SVTDVTDRSS
+559 
-569 AADSVTDVTDTSTSL
+569 
-584 STSVRRKEEKRGK
+584 RRKKE
-597 KQEGRGKNALRL
+597 EGRR
-609 RSGTESGKGK
+609 K
-619 KGKIRVISLPSF
+619 KEEGRRKKEEGRRKKEEGRKKKEKSRVIALPVF
-631 SAAWILPI
+631 SAAWILPL
-639 AVVMGIAI
+639 AVVAGIGI

-713 THSHLGVSG
+713 THGHLGLSA

-734 TFYDNNAPKQIHR
+734 TFYDNNDPKQIHR

-763 YFPLETNSKVDLGS
+763 YFPLETNSTVDLGS
-777 TRLQFV
+777 TQLQFV

-791 LLVGDRTWLLL
+791 LLVGNRTWLLL

-828 GKALTAELLGAVG
+828 GKTLTAELLAAVG

-856 AAQLRQTKTQ
+856 AAQLRQNKTQ

-879 PSGGFKTTLE
+879 PAGGFKTTLE

>member
-14 ILGLISTAVS
+14 IVGLISTAVP

-35 AVAFAMPKLL
+35 AAAIALPKFL
-45 RKFARNSVKVTKT
+45 RKFARNSVKATKK
-58 RRSRQKEKALDQPL
+58 RRSRQKENTLEEPLDAR
-72 EPTEELSLLQI
+72 EELSLLEM
-83 LPRAKWVWAVAGLA
+83 LPRSKWVWAVAGLV
-97 AFLASVYFAVRSP
+97 AFLASFYFAVRSP
-110 QPAINDISKLIPAVG
+110 QPAIDDISKLIPAGG

-151 FWLDTDLVSE
+151 FWLETDLVSE

-168 VVVNR
+168 AVVNR
-173 EVSGKLYVTVPLL
+173 PVSGQLYVTVPLL

-212 GAFDFQAYLAREGAF
+212 GAFNFQAYLAREGAF
-227 VGLKGRQI
+227 AGLKGRQI
-235 DWRRENA
+235 DWTRENA
-242 IADVNRLNNK
+242 IADVNRVNGQ
-252 TAAFWDASGMR
+252 ADAFWEPSGMR
-263 PSKIQAMRQ
+263 PSKIQALRQ

-282 NVPEGPLISAIALG
+282 NVPEGPLIGAIALG

-304 NIRDSFVQAGLA
+304 NIRDYFVQAGLA

-328 VLALVIALTRRFS
+328 VLALVLALTRRFS
-341 KQLQFGFGV
+341 KQLQFSFGV

-369 ALMGFGTLFALVLSR
+369 ALMGFGTLFALVLNR
-384 EVKPLALLLTA
+384 QVKPLGLLLIA

-441 SIVVVP
+441 SIIVVP
-447 IAASVWVLPLLLY
+447 IAASLWVLPLLLY

-470 LVNIIAAPLLWIL
+470 LVNIISAPLLWIL

-489 SALAGLIFGPAGSVL
+489 SALAGLIFPPAGSVL

-512 KWLIAIAQYFSQLP
+512 KGLIAIAQYFSQLP

-559 SVTDVTDRSS
+559 VTDVTDR
-569 AADSVTDVTDTSTSL
+569 
-584 STSVRRKEEKRGK
+584 RRKEEKRRK
-597 KQEGRGKNALRL
+597 PEAVRGKNQ
-609 RSGTESGKGK
+609 EKGKGN
-619 KGKIRVISLPSF
+619 KGKSRVIALPVF
-631 SAAWILPI
+631 SAAWILPL
-639 AVVMGIAI
+639 AVVAGISI
-647 VVLPAWHVQASLFQ
+647 IVLPAWHVQASLFQ
-661 VTLLATSNEPV
+661 VTLLATSGDPV
-672 FVIQD
+672 LVIQD
-677 KGKVALINSGDE
+677 RGKVALINSGDE

-713 THSHLGVSG
+713 THGHLGLSG

-734 TFYDNNAPKQIHR
+734 TFYDNTAPKQIHR
-747 ASDREFMTAVQ
+747 GNNQEFMTAVQ
-758 SRQGV
+758 SHQGV
-763 YFPLETNSKVDLGS
+763 YFPLETNSTVDLGS

-791 LLVGDRTWLLL
+791 FLVGNRTWLLV
-802 GEMTPEAQKKL
+802 GEMTPEVQKKL

-828 GKALTAELLGAVG
+828 GKTLTAELLSAVG
-841 PQVAIASADE
+841 PQVAIASANE

-856 AAQLRQTKTQ
+856 VAQLRQNKTQ

-879 PSGGFKTTLE
+879 PAAGFKTTLE